1 MRRRPTSRPRTVIA
15 ALAVTVLLGAL
26 TACGPQSEVNTTPK
40 KQTGGQ
46 PASKA
51 QAAKVGD
58 TLALKGTEDGSK
70 LDVTVKSVAD
80 PAQPADEYQ
89 EPGSGKRWVGAQF
102 ELVNTGSKAY
112 DDAPSN
118 GAQVVDNDGQRFEAT
133 IGDITAGPSMTTEAK
148 IAPGGKA
155 LGWIVFEVPKDVKLS
170 EVQFAMDSGFAD
182 QTGQWKITR

>member
-1 MRRRPTSRPRTVIA
+1 MLA
-15 ALAVTVLLGAL
+15 ATALLSFL

-40 KQTGGQ
+40 KQAGEQ
-46 PASKA
+46 AASKA
-51 QAAKVGD
+51 PAAKVGD
-58 TLALKGTEDGSK
+58 TLGLRGTEGNSK
-70 LDVTVKSVAD
+70 LDVTVKKVVD

-112 DDAPSN
+112 ADAPSN
-118 GAQVVDNDGQRFEAT
+118 GAQVADTDGQRFQAT
-133 IGDITAGPSMTTEAK
+133 IGDITAGPSMTAETK

-155 LGWIVFEVPKDVKLS
+155 LGWIVFEVPKNVKLS